1 MPNNQSLIDRLEDL
15 KIPDFKSQVPDVLK
29 GELSKV
35 EVYLVDSL
43 SVISQKQDWQM
54 DKVIE
59 QAYALKEIGL
69 QCRATNGRVTKLESN
84 IISVNDRLDKDERVV
99 KIGRFVNTAV
109 TNKYVLVGLL
119 FAFVLSVHVISLI
132 PVGPVLKALIG
143 IFTGI

>member
-1 MPNNQSLIDRLEDL
+1 M
-15 KIPDFKSQVPDVLK
+15 
-29 GELSKV
+29 
-35 EVYLVDSL
+35 
-43 SVISQKQDWQM
+43 
-54 DKVIE
+54 
-59 QAYALKEIGL
+59 
-69 QCRATNGRVTKLESN
+69 
-84 IISVNDRLDKDERVV
+84 LDKDEGVV